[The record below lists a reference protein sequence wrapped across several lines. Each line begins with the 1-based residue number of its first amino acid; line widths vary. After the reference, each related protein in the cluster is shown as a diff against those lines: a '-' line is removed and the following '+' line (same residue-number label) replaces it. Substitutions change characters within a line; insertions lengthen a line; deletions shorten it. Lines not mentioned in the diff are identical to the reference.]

1 MSTHVPHVLGTIYRA
16 TRTTWRARATIR
28 QTRAMLSVPIH
39 VVHAVNSTSIGALAK
54 ITEFNSCM

>member
-1 MSTHVPHVLGTIYRA
+1 MSTHVPHVLGTIY
-16 TRTTWRARATIR
+16 RTTWRARATIR